1 MLICRI
7 NILHEPKV
15 YCNPALL
22 RWRWPNQELE
32 AGPWRFKCCVLL
44 LVVSSTVDR
53 FQGGQPKGE
62 KATRSR
68 IQDLLDVHKPPL
80 VFYMIFFL
88 SAIAC
93 CFMVGRPWR
102 HQQTIHATSAEG
114 TDPST
119 ANSTSNNIL
128 KKYSPKIDFPTSA
141 KYIGR
146 HKKTITLT
154 VSKIS
159 RLKDVR

>member
-1 MLICRI
+1 
-7 NILHEPKV
+7 V
-15 YCNPALL
+15 L

-62 KATRSR
+62 KAMRSR

-80 VFYMIFFL
+80 VFYMIFFVCYCVL
-88 SAIAC
+88 LYGGPPLTSLD
-93 CFMVGRPWR
+93 
-102 HQQTIHATSAEG
+102 QQTIHATSAEG

-119 ANSTSNNIL
+119 ADSISNNIL
-128 KKYSPKIDFPTSA
+128 KNTPQKLIFHLCKIYWET
-141 KYIGR
+141 
-146 HKKTITLT
+146 
-154 VSKIS
+154 
-159 RLKDVR
+159 